1 MQYYILLLSLL
12 FTAISLPATAQGTVE
27 RAKQRTERKANNRVD
42 QKIDREVDKAFNA
55 IEGLFKKK
63 KKDESETDTA
73 TTAVDSDGE
82 EAANAFINML
92 TGGDEDFE
100 PFENERPFTLV
111 MTITEEKR
119 NKSEPAVIRLGA
131 SVDQIAM
138 ITEQTGEGTAQ
149 MIFDT
154 QTGKTT
160 MVTTDKKGKTQ
171 GYRMRMPN
179 LGKMMDEAAV
189 NVTERY
195 EIERTGERRTIDGYD
210 CELVIVTD
218 TESDAVTR
226 SWITNDLDI
235 TSQDVFG
242 SVARMMGG
250 KRPQAG
256 TPQMPVPADF
266 GELIQGFPI
275 ESSTVDGNQTT
286 SMRITDIRT
295 GGDID
300 RSFFDTGDVAI
311 QDMGF

>member
-12 FTAISLPATAQGTVE
+12 FTAVSLPATAQGTVE
-27 RAKQRTERKANNRVD
+27 RAKQRTERKANSRVD

-63 KKDESETDTA
+63 NKDNPEPDTA
-73 TTAVDSDGE
+73 ENSNTPPDD
-82 EAANAFINML
+82 EAASAFMNMI

-119 NKSEPAVIRLGA
+119 NKPEAMQLRLGA

-138 ITEQTGEGTAQ
+138 ITSQDGEGTSQ

-160 MVTTDKKGKTQ
+160 MVTTDKKGNTQ

-179 LGKMMDEAAV
+179 LGKMIDRAAQE
-189 NVTERY
+189 VTQRY
-195 EIERTGERRTIDGYD
+195 ELARPGERRTIDGYA
-210 CELVIVTD
+210 CELVVVTD
-218 TESDAVTR
+218 TESNAVTR

-235 TSQDVFG
+235 TSQEVFG
-242 SVARMMGG
+242 SIARMMGG
-250 KRPQAG
+250 NGQRAG
-256 TPQMPVPADF
+256 TPQMPIPADF
-266 GELIQGFPI
+266 GDLVKGFPI
-275 ESSTVDGNQTT
+275 ESTTVEGNKTI

>member
-12 FTAISLPATAQGTVE
+12 FTAVSLPVTAQGTVE

-63 KKDESETDTA
+63 KKDEPETDTVA
-73 TTAVDSDGE
+73 TAEDSDGE
-82 EAANAFINML
+82 EAANAFISML
-92 TGGDEDFE
+92 SGGDEDFE
-100 PFENERPFTLV
+100 PFENEHPFTLI

-119 NKSEPAVIRLGA
+119 NKPEEMHLRLGA

-138 ITEQTGEGTAQ
+138 ITSQAGEGTAQ

-160 MVTTDKKGKTQ
+160 MVTTDKKGNTQ

-179 LGKMMDEAAV
+179 LGKMMDRAAEDI
-189 NVTERY
+189 TQRY
-195 EIERTGERRTIDGYD
+195 TIDRPGERRTIDGYD
-210 CELVIVTD
+210 CELVVVTD
-218 TESDAVTR
+218 SESKAVTR
-226 SWITNDLDI
+226 SWITNDLDLS
-235 TSQDVFG
+235 SQDVFG
-242 SVARMMGG
+242 SIARMMGG
-250 KRPQAG
+250 KGQQAG
-256 TPQMPVPADF
+256 TPQMPIPADF
-266 GELIQGFPI
+266 GELIEGFPI
-275 ESSTVDGNQTT
+275 ESSTVEGNKTT
-286 SMRITDIRT
+286 RMRISDIRT